1 MKKQGNIALE
11 VNSEIIKGPRGLSIQ
26 SMRYKETLSNGDNI
40 YEVIREDNAIL
51 GEITV
56 KKGAQGIQGIQGKI
70 GRGITEIKKIEKIG
84 KTNNWEIRYTDE
96 TSDYI
101 SVQDGDSAFE
111 VAVEN
116 GFTWEW
122 TGEGDEPEDYGEK
135 EWLKNLIG
143 PAGDKGDQ
151 GEQGIGISNIVFKED
166 LPNGDKVYTITLENS
181 NNYDFISPMGPK
193 GEVPDLSEKMDKYQ
207 MRYDIRDY
215 DDLITDGFYILTGSA
230 SSSPSIN
237 APYGDS
243 ALVQVWSHGEY
254 IYQNAVSYYNV
265 ELQFTRCFQ
274 KGRKNTK
281 WERIVNTASYSLIC
295 PYSIGD
301 IMFTASNQNPAV
313 KWLGTTWAKIEGRFL
328 FGTGSGYNLGVTGGA
343 ANIAL
348 NVANIPSH
356 NHSATQSVHAH
367 TQPAHSHIITSYE
380 GGGKPGVSNYNS
392 GYNALGT
399 QATSGAG
406 GDNTGS
412 AQPTVTVGY
421 TGSGSAFS
429 IMPPYL
435 VVNIWKRLS

>member
-1 MKKQGNIALE
+1 MKKGNIALE
-11 VNSEIIKGPRGLSIQ
+11 INTEVIEGPRGLSIKEIK
-26 SMRYKETLSNGDNI
+26 YKETLPNGNNV
-40 YEVIREDNAIL
+40 YQVILENNAFI
-51 GEITV
+51 GELEC
-56 KKGAQGIQGIQGKI
+56 KK
-70 GRGITEIKKIEKIG
+70 
-84 KTNNWEIRYTDE
+84 
-96 TSDYI
+96 
-101 SVQDGDSAFE
+101 
-111 VAVEN
+111 
-116 GFTWEW
+116 
-122 TGEGDEPEDYGEK
+122 
-135 EWLKNLIG
+135 
-143 PAGDKGDQ
+143 GDKGNTGEKGDTGKGILSVIKKYKLGIMNYFEIQYTDGSTSQFAIEDGENAYDIAIKNGYEGTEEEWLLSLVGSSGPQ
-151 GEQGIGISNIVFKED
+151 GEKGEQGVEGIGISEISFKED
-166 LPNGDKVYTITLENS
+166 LSNGDKVYTITLANGKT
-181 NNYDFISPMGPK
+181 YDFTTPMGPK

-313 KWLGTTWAKIEGRFL
+313 KWVGTTWAKIEGRFL

-343 ANIAL
+343 ANITL

-367 TQPAHSHIITSYE
+367 TQPAHSHIVTSYE